1 MVEHSCVPRHFLRP
15 EGEKSKRSKTIVEG
29 DQNDVVDH
37 PELRPKPACGP
48 TAKHEGAPVQ
58 PDRHWEKFVPCPVR
72 WNVDVQVQTVLVAAI
87 EQAVILHAKGDLR
100 GTS

>member
-1 MVEHSCVPRHFLRP
+1 MVEHSSVPRHFLCP
-15 EGEKSKRSKTIVEG
+15 EGEKSKRSKAIVEG

-37 PELRPKPACGP
+37 PELGPKPARRP
-48 TAKHEGAPVQ
+48 AAKHEGSPVQ
-58 PDRHWEKFVPCPVR
+58 PDGHREKFVPCSVR

-100 GTS
+100 GTR